1 MPVGSEQIAR
11 FKPGENLPVY
21 ATVAGNIVAG
31 RFVTISGRNT
41 RNAYVGAHTA
51 AGAMSQGV
59 AQRTCLAGVID
70 HRGGTELA
78 RRGAVPRVESGAAVA
93 IGDPLQSDGQGRAVP
108 WAGEPNRRLGYALQA
123 ATAAGQIID
132 VDLG

>member
-1 MPVGSEQIAR
+1 MTIGTEQIAR

-21 ATVAGNIVAG
+21 ATVAGNISPG

-41 RNAYVGAHTA
+41 KNAYVGAHTG
-51 AGAMSQGV
+51 AGLYSHGVSQRS
-59 AQRTCLAGVID
+59 ALAGVTD

-78 RRGAVPRVESGAAVA
+78 RRGAVARCESGAAVA
-93 IGDPLQSDGQGRAVP
+93 IGDPVKSDATGRAITQGGTGVI
-108 WAGEPNRRLGYALQA
+108 LGYALQA

-132 VDLG
+132 VDLI

>member
-1 MPVGSEQIAR
+1 MTIGTEQIAR

-21 ATVAGNIVAG
+21 ATVAGDILPG

-41 RNAYVGAHTA
+41 KNAYVGAHTG
-51 AGAMSQGV
+51 AGLWAHGVSQRRAIGGV
-59 AQRTCLAGVID
+59 TD

-78 RRGAVPRVESGAAVA
+78 RRGAVARCESGAAVA
-93 IGDPLQSDGQGRAVP
+93 IGDPVKSDATGRAITQGGTGVI
-108 WAGEPNRRLGYALQA
+108 LGYALQA

-132 VDLG
+132 VDLI